1 MTSPLTTVRTCL
13 SMLDAPMRRRWAW
26 LVVLAGV
33 AALLETVGTGAV
45 FGLISVVADTDSL
58 RRLPLLGVVLADL
71 AQRDQTLAIAV
82 TGIGVVLFFLI
93 KNTFVYFQ
101 IYNQERTGFDTT
113 AKVAATL
120 MRGYLHTPYAFHFH
134 RNSAQLIQTLEY
146 AVDDTFRVALL
157 SAVVMTSE
165 ILIALGLA
173 AVLLISEPRIALI
186 TAVVLGGLML
196 ATYKVTNGTIVRIG
210 RRLQVLGAE
219 VIQAMQQGLGAIKEV
234 KVLGREDF
242 FVERF
247 DTLFIERTRNQ
258 RNAAV
263 IQQGPR
269 LATETLM
276 VVGMVMI
283 VILVVAGGGDRAAVL
298 PTLGLF
304 GYAGFRMQP
313 SLNRILL
320 YLNNMG
326 KGAAAAALLA
336 KDWPT
341 LSAAAS
347 RPLGH
352 PDPLPFTDRLI
363 IEDVRYIYPGG
374 DRQVLHGISL
384 TIERGLSVGIVG
396 TTGAGKSTLIDIL
409 LGLLSPTG
417 GRVLVDGVDIAADPR
432 SWQRKIGYVPQV
444 IFLTDD
450 TLRRNIAFGLS
461 DSDIDEARLRRA
473 VEQAQLTDF
482 IGGLSLGLDTRVGE
496 RGLNLSGG
504 QRQRIGVARALYNEP
519 ELLVFDEATSALDA
533 ETEQEVS
540 RAIDALSGTKTVIL
554 IAHRL
559 STLKNCDRIVML
571 KDGRVAGMGS
581 HQDLVDKNEDFRR
594 MAELSALSV

>member
-1 MTSPLTTVRTCL
+1 MTSPLATVRTCL

-320 YLNNMG
+320 YLNNVG